1 MDEALSRLVFYV
13 NGSKVVEDTAQP
25 EWTLLFYLRNQLR
38 LTGTKLGCGEG
49 GCGACT
55 VMISRYDR
63 TTETIMHYAVN
74 ACLTPICA
82 VHGLAVTTVEGIGQP
97 GDVEGQRKQH
107 KRRLH
112 AVQERLAKAH
122 GSQCGFCTP
131 GFVMSMYTLLRSN
144 KTELPS
150 MAEVEEGFQGNLCR
164 CTGYRPILEGCR
176 TLTRDGCCGGQANG
190 NGCCMDPINQS
201 NGDVVNGH
209 ANGNGETIQRP
220 VSTTLTNPSDFEE
233 SYSENQEPIFP
244 PALQLSD
251 ELDKQYLVIKGE
263 RVTWYRPVKLGQLL
277 KLKSEFPHAKVVVGN
292 TEVALEMKFKHCDYP
307 VLISPVMITET
318 LAVERNED
326 ALLFGGAVTLSTFKE
341 MLEHEVKKEPQEST
355 RFFSALSQMLHW
367 FAGKQIRNVAA
378 IAGNIM
384 TGSPISDLNP
394 LFMAAGCMLTLQS
407 QTKGIRYVKMDQHF
421 FTGYRRNVV
430 QPDEIL
436 LKIAVPRTKP
446 DEYVNGYK
454 QSRRREDDIAI
465 VNGAFRVLFHPES
478 SKIQEIS
485 MAFGGMAP
493 TTVMAIG
500 TMEKLAGRCWEED
513 SLVEDVCRFLLEDLP
528 LSPSAPGG
536 MSSYRQSL
544 CLSFFFKFHLYVLRD
559 LIARNIVTSFI
570 AEKLSGAE
578 LDIERGRFK
587 SAQLFELVPKDQPDL
602 DPVGRPLAH
611 VAGEKHV
618 TGEALYCD
626 DLPPVASELH
636 MALVLS
642 NQANAEIDSIDPFA
656 ALALEGVHGFF
667 SAKDI
672 DPGRNIFGPIIHDEE
687 VFASERVTCCGQV
700 IACVVADNLALAQRA
715 SRLVKVTYRPSAG
728 PTIITIQDAIDNNS
742 FYEGHA
748 RQIIKGNVDAALPN
762 AQHVLEGTFQMAGQE
777 HFYLETQAVLVV
789 PKGEDGELDVTC
801 STQNPSEVQQ
811 VVAEVLGL
819 PANRVV
825 CRVKR
830 MGGGFG
836 GKETRSA
843 MLAAPAAVASFRL
856 QRPVRCMLDRD
867 EDMMIT
873 GTRHPF
879 MARYKVGFDSTGKIT
894 ALDVQLFSNGGNT
907 MDLSRGIMERAV
919 FHIDNAYQID
929 NLRCHGIVCRTNL
942 PSNTAFRGFGGP
954 QGMAVIENVM
964 TDVATYLNMDPL
976 AVRSLN
982 LYREGDETH
991 YNQRLEYCTL
1001 DRCWSECQALART
1014 DQRRKEIDNFNRAHR
1029 FKKRGMALIPTK
1041 FGIAFTALF
1050 LNQAGALVHV
1060 YKDGSVLLTHGGTEM
1075 GQGLHTK
1082 MLQVASRS
1090 LNIPVDLIFISETST
1105 DKVPNTS
1112 PTAASAGSDLNG
1124 MAVLNACQILMDRLV
1139 PIRKANPEGTWQQ
1152 WIQDAYFQRISLS
1165 TTGFYKT
1172 PDIGYDFVTNKG
1184 TPFRYF
1190 TFGAACSVV
1199 EVDCLTGNHRV
1210 LRTDIV
1216 MDLGE
1221 SLNPAIDIGQVEGG
1235 FVQGLGLFTLE
1246 EPLFSPSNGQV
1257 MTRGP
1262 SNYKIPSADDIPEE
1276 FNVSLLRGCPNPHA
1290 VYSSKA
1296 VGEPPLFLASS
1307 VFFAIKD
1314 AIHSA
1319 RTEAGI
1325 TGNFTINSPAT
1336 SERIRMACEDDLIR
1350 KVSKPA
1356 SGAFQPW
1363 AASV

>member
-1 MDEALSRLVFYV
+1 MGVGIAGGISTALLIVLFIINVFTNIKKSPARRRRLLCWITSMPMVVSILSLFIFLIPRASDICDTVKQVYLPFVLMHFVDLALLIQGGEEGVLNEVVEVHAPFSLCQPPCCFFGICVHDLTFTKIRLRIVKGLVYQAPVLQFVLIIIMNVLDHADFLEKKTSDKLFQFFALLNILAFMFGIWGFNILNAALSPMLRTKWKRYILRT
-13 NGSKVVEDTAQP
+13 KVLSAFVVILKMQNFILGILYFANVIPCIIPYISPSIMRKNIDP
-25 EWTLLFYLRNQLR
+25 GYL
-38 LTGTKLGCGEG
+38 
-49 GCGACT
+49 
-55 VMISRYDR
+55 
-63 TTETIMHYAVN
+63 
-74 ACLTPICA
+74 
-82 VHGLAVTTVEGIGQP
+82 
-97 GDVEGQRKQH
+97 
-107 KRRLH
+107 
-112 AVQERLAKAH
+112 
-122 GSQCGFCTP
+122 
-131 GFVMSMYTLLRSN
+131 
-144 KTELPS
+144 
-150 MAEVEEGFQGNLCR
+150 
-164 CTGYRPILEGCR
+164 GYRP
-176 TLTRDGCCGGQANG
+176 
-190 NGCCMDPINQS
+190 
-201 NGDVVNGH
+201 
-209 ANGNGETIQRP
+209 
-220 VSTTLTNPSDFEE
+220 
-233 SYSENQEPIFP
+233 
-244 PALQLSD
+244 
-251 ELDKQYLVIKGE
+251 
-263 RVTWYRPVKLGQLL
+263 
-277 KLKSEFPHAKVVVGN
+277 
-292 TEVALEMKFKHCDYP
+292 
-307 VLISPVMITET
+307 
-318 LAVERNED
+318 
-326 ALLFGGAVTLSTFKE
+326 
-341 MLEHEVKKEPQEST
+341 
-355 RFFSALSQMLHW
+355 
-367 FAGKQIRNVAA
+367 
-378 IAGNIM
+378 
-384 TGSPISDLNP
+384 
-394 LFMAAGCMLTLQS
+394 
-407 QTKGIRYVKMDQHF
+407 
-421 FTGYRRNVV
+421 
-430 QPDEIL
+430 
-436 LKIAVPRTKP
+436 
-446 DEYVNGYK
+446 
-454 QSRRREDDIAI
+454 
-465 VNGAFRVLFHPES
+465 
-478 SKIQEIS
+478 
-485 MAFGGMAP
+485 
-493 TTVMAIG
+493 
-500 TMEKLAGRCWEED
+500 
-513 SLVEDVCRFLLEDLP
+513 
-528 LSPSAPGG
+528 
-536 MSSYRQSL
+536 
-544 CLSFFFKFHLYVLRD
+544 
-559 LIARNIVTSFI
+559 
-570 AEKLSGAE
+570 
-578 LDIERGRFK
+578 
-587 SAQLFELVPKDQPDL
+587 
-602 DPVGRPLAH
+602 
-611 VAGEKHV
+611 
-618 TGEALYCD
+618 
-626 DLPPVASELH
+626 
-636 MALVLS
+636 
-642 NQANAEIDSIDPFA
+642 
-656 ALALEGVHGFF
+656 
-667 SAKDI
+667 
-672 DPGRNIFGPIIHDEE
+672 
-687 VFASERVTCCGQV
+687 RVTCCGQV